1 MKNYPNFSNSLF
13 FRDWIQRMFP
23 NSQSVS
29 LAILLVLGFVLIYT
43 LSNWLLPVF
52 AAGVIAYLLE
62 GIVQIGERENL
73 PRLASVLLVYFTF
86 LAFVMFIL
94 IALLP
99 LLYQQTAQLVQ
110 QLPSMINR
118 AQMAIMRLPE
128 LYPRLISQDQI
139 YEIIATIKR
148 ELISYGQQL
157 LSVSA
162 SSLLGL
168 VTLIVYLILV
178 PLLVF
183 FFMKDKDT
191 IIAWFVQ
198 YFPRKRRLSTLVWR
212 EVDRQIGNYVRGKF
226 LEVLILGVAS
236 YITFSLM
243 GLNYALLLSVF
254 IGLSVIIPYVGAT
267 LITFPVIMVAYF
279 QYGFTDEFFW
289 VMVAYTI
296 IQSIDGVVLV
306 PLLFSGV
313 VNLHPVAII
322 VSILLFGGLWGFW
335 GVFFAIPLATL
346 VQAVLTAWP
355 RIGDQDAVGDEARF
369 AAPKPHETKRLA
381 EKENQALV
389 PDGYPTDPA
398 SGSRREG

>member
-1 MKNYPNFSNSLF
+1 MKNYPSFSNSLF
-13 FRDWIQRMFP
+13 FRDWIQRVFP
-23 NSQSVS
+23 NSQAVS

-43 LSNWLLPVF
+43 LSDWLLPVF

-62 GIVQIGERENL
+62 GIVELGEREHL

-86 LAFVMFIL
+86 LAFVTFIL

-110 QLPSMINR
+110 QLPSMITQ
-118 AQMAIMRLPE
+118 AQVGIMRLPE
-128 LYPRLISQDQI
+128 QYPRWISEDQI
-139 YEIIATIKR
+139 NEIIVTIKR

-162 SSLLGL
+162 SSLVGL

-183 FFMKDKDT
+183 FFMKDKDL

-198 YFPRKRRLSTLVWR
+198 YLPRERRLSTLVWR

-279 QYGFTDEFFW
+279 QYGFTDDFFW

-355 RIGDQDAVGDEARF
+355 RIGEEEAFDNEARLS
-369 AAPKPHETKRLA
+369 ASELHEAKMV
-381 EKENQALV
+381 EQNQALV
-389 PDGYPTDPA
+389 CDGYSTDPV
-398 SGSRREG
+398 SETKKED

>member
-1 MKNYPNFSNSLF
+1 MKNYPNFSNSRF
-13 FRDWIQRMFP
+13 FRDWFQRVFP
-23 NSQSVS
+23 NSQAVS
-29 LAILLVLGFVLIYT
+29 LAILLVLGFALIYT
-43 LSNWLLPVF
+43 LSDWLLAVF

-62 GIVQIGERENL
+62 GIVEFGVQENL

-86 LAFVMFIL
+86 LAFVTFIL

-118 AQMAIMRLPE
+118 AQMEIMRLPE
-128 LYPRLISQDQI
+128 QYPRWISEEQI
-139 YEIIATIKR
+139 NEIIATIR
-148 ELISYGQQL
+148 MELISYGQRL

-162 SSLLGL
+162 SSLVGL

-183 FFMKDKDT
+183 FFMKDKDA

-198 YFPRKRRLSTLVWR
+198 YLPRERRLSTLVWR

-236 YITFSLM
+236 YITFSFM

-279 QYGFTDEFFW
+279 QYGFTDDFFW
-289 VMVAYTI
+289 VMVVYTI

-322 VSILLFGGLWGFW
+322 VAILLFGGLWGFW

-355 RIGDQDAVGDEARF
+355 RIGEEEASENGKRLS
-369 AAPKPHETKRLA
+369 APEPHEAKMV
-381 EKENQALV
+381 EQNQPLV
-389 PDGYPTDPA
+389 RNAYPTDPA
-398 SGSRREG
+398 SESRRED

>member
-1 MKNYPNFSNSLF
+1 MKNYPNFSNSKF
-13 FRDWIQRMFP
+13 FRDWFQRVFP
-23 NSQSVS
+23 NSQAVS

-43 LSNWLLPVF
+43 LSDWLLPVF

-62 GIVQIGERENL
+62 GIVEFGERENL

-86 LAFVMFIL
+86 LAFVTFIL

-118 AQMAIMRLPE
+118 AQMEIMRLPE
-128 LYPRLISQDQI
+128 QYPRWISEDQI
-139 YEIIATIKR
+139 NEIIVTIKR

-183 FFMKDKDT
+183 FFMKDKDA

-198 YFPRKRRLSTLVWR
+198 YLPRERRLSTLVWR

-279 QYGFTDEFFW
+279 QYGFSDEFFW

-355 RIGDQDAVGDEARF
+355 RIGYEDAVDDGAQL
-369 AAPKPHETKRLA
+369 AAPKPHEAEMLE

>member
-1 MKNYPNFSNSLF
+1 MKDYPNFSNSRF
-13 FRDWIQRMFP
+13 FRDWFQRVFP
-23 NSQSVS
+23 NSQAVS
-29 LAILLVLGFVLIYT
+29 LSILLVLGFVLIYT
-43 LSNWLLPVF
+43 LSDWLLPVF

-62 GIVQIGERENL
+62 GIVEFGARENL
-73 PRLASVLLVYFTF
+73 PRLASVLLVYSTF
-86 LAFVMFIL
+86 LAFVTFIL
-94 IALLP
+94 IALMP
-99 LLYQQTAQLVQ
+99 LLYQQTAELVQ
-110 QLPSMINR
+110 QLPNMINQ
-118 AQMAIMRLPE
+118 AQIEITRLPE
-128 LYPRLISQDQI
+128 QYPRLISEDQI
-139 YEIIATIKR
+139 NEVIATIKK

-157 LSVSA
+157 LTVWA
-162 SSLLGL
+162 SSLVGL

-183 FFMKDKDT
+183 FFMKDKDV

-198 YFPRKRRLSTLVWR
+198 YFPRERRLSTLVWR

-279 QYGFTDEFFW
+279 QYGFTDDFFW
-289 VMVAYTI
+289 VMAAYTI

-322 VSILLFGGLWGFW
+322 VAILLFGGLWGFW

-355 RIGDQDAVGDEARF
+355 RIGEEEAF
-369 AAPKPHETKRLA
+369 DNGTRLSA
-381 EKENQALV
+381 LEPYEAKLVEQNQALV
-389 PDGYPTDPA
+389 RNAYPIDPV
-398 SGSRREG
+398 SESKKES

>member
-1 MKNYPNFSNSLF
+1 MKNPNFSNSQF
-13 FRDWIQRMFP
+13 FRDWVQRMFP
-23 NSQSVS
+23 NSQAVS
-29 LAILLVLGFVLIYT
+29 LAILLVLGFFLIYT
-43 LSNWLLPVF
+43 LSEWLLPVF

-62 GIVQIGERENL
+62 GIVQFGERENL
-73 PRLASVLLVYFTF
+73 PRLASVLLVYCTF
-86 LAFVMFIL
+86 LAFVSFIL

-99 LLYQQTAQLVQ
+99 LLYRQTAQLVQ
-110 QLPSMINR
+110 QLPYMINR
-118 AQMAIMRLPE
+118 AQMEIMRLPE
-128 LYPRLISQDQI
+128 IYPRLISEDQI
-139 YEIIATIKR
+139 NEIITTVRR
-148 ELISYGQQL
+148 ELIGYGQQIL
-157 LSVSA
+157 TISA
-162 SSLLGL
+162 SSLIGL

-183 FFMKDKDT
+183 FFMKDKRA

-198 YFPRKRRLSTLVWR
+198 YFPRERRLSTRVWR

-267 LITFPVIMVAYF
+267 LITFPVILVAYF
-279 QYGFTDEFFW
+279 QYGFTDDFFW
-289 VMVAYTI
+289 IMLAYTI
-296 IQSIDGVVLV
+296 IQAIDGVVLV

-322 VSILLFGGLWGFW
+322 VAILLFGGLWGFW
-335 GVFFAIPLATL
+335 GVFLAIPLATL

-355 RIGDQDAVGDEARF
+355 RIGAAEEGASKARSGPGESSDTATRPDIQDYSSLDA
-369 AAPKPHETKRLA
+369 
-381 EKENQALV
+381 
-389 PDGYPTDPA
+389 
-398 SGSRREG
+398 